1 MFKIDR
7 LYHII
12 NLVCKGSNYRQK
24 NTLFAQIIMIIYEFG
39 STYASYQLVCFAI
52 L

>member
-1 MFKIDR
+1 MNVLIID

-24 NTLFAQIIMIIYEFG
+24 NTLFAQIIMIIYEFFW
-39 STYASYQLVCFAI
+39 YDFL
-52 L
+52 